1 LSGQLAGPGAFCQ
14 SFFVDQNEGR
24 AVRQSTPPFAFF
36 FLVLPYGISSGFVSI
51 TLPFFLTKAG
61 FSVAAAGAIAAV
73 AVSANLWLFLWGPL
87 ADLTFTPKR
96 WYLIGLTTGAAAL
109 FALSLIPFQQSSAAL
124 LTIMVFLSQIATTLV
139 ILPLGGLMAHTVPD
153 EKKGRAAG
161 WYQAG
166 NLGGNGLGGGAG
178 VWLGAHMSK
187 ELAGSVL
194 GLAMLF
200 GAFALYYASDVCI
213 VSPGESF
220 RSRMRLLGRD
230 LLAMVKMAI
239 PLLTVILVA
248 SPIGAGAMMGLWSA
262 VADDWHASA
271 DVVALVTGVLSG
283 IVAALGCVLA
293 GWIVDRFGRWWAYF
307 GFGVALAVVAIV
319 MAALARTRLV
329 YEIGVL
335 MYSFFV
341 GAGFAAFSAMVVHAI
356 GKGVAST
363 KYAFCQSLGN
373 LPVVYMT
380 ALNGYV
386 HDKFGSTWML
396 MGEALAAL
404 VCVIAGLLALR
415 AIAIRA
421 RHLQP

>member
-1 LSGQLAGPGAFCQ
+1 M
-14 SFFVDQNEGR
+14 DENKGR
-24 AVRQSTPPFAFF
+24 ALRQTTPPFAFF

-61 FSVAAAGAIAAV
+61 FSVAAAGAIVAV
-73 AVSANLWLFLWGPL
+73 GVSANLWLFLWGPL
-87 ADLTFTPKR
+87 ADLTLTPKR
-96 WYLIGLTTGAAAL
+96 WYLIGLTTGAGAI
-109 FALSLIPFQQSSAAL
+109 FVLSLLPFQQSAAAI
-124 LTIMVFLSQIATTLV
+124 LTLMVFLSQIATTLV
-139 ILPLGGLMAHTVPD
+139 VLPLGGLMAHTVRD
-153 EKKGRAAG
+153 ERKGRAAG

-166 NLGGNGLGGGAG
+166 NLGGNGVGGGAG

-194 GLAMLF
+194 GFAMLLS
-200 GAFALYYASDVCI
+200 ALALYFASDVRI
-213 VSPGESF
+213 VSAGESF

-230 LLAMVKMAI
+230 LLAMVRMAI
-239 PLLTVILVA
+239 PLLTIVLVA
-248 SPIGAGAMMGLWSA
+248 SPIGAGAMNNLWSA
-262 VADDWHASA
+262 VADDWRASA
-271 DVVALVTGVLSG
+271 DVVALVTGVLNG

-307 GFGVALAVVAIV
+307 GFGVALAFVAIV
-319 MAALARTRLV
+319 MALIARTPLV

-335 MYSFFV
+335 IYSFFV
-341 GAGFAAFSAMVVHAI
+341 GAGYAAFSAMVVHAI

-386 HDKFGSTWML
+386 HDKYGTSWML
-396 MGEALAAL
+396 MTEAVAAI
-404 VCVIAGLLALR
+404 VCVFAGLLALR
-415 AIAIRA
+415 AIVKSAKTPA
-421 RHLQP
+421 VS